1 MGSKVNVS
9 KDKKTTKCGIFF
21 EAVLAGAVLGALRL
35 RAVYVWENIFSIVG
49 VTGVAVGHAT
59 TSVTK

>member
-1 MGSKVNVS
+1 LGSKVNVS

-21 EAVLAGAVLGALRL
+21 EAVLAGVVLGALL
-35 RAVYVWENIFSIVG
+35 AVYVWENIFSIAG
-49 VTGVAVGHAT
+49 MAGVAVGHDT